1 MSVELIRDL
10 LKIDQVTG
18 DNHTQALV
26 EGDILVPDIKPD
38 ISSVLSVEGM
48 VNITKKEVLQ
58 DKISVDGVVNFKI
71 FYTAETGDQ
80 PMYSMN
86 ASAGFSQNIDMPGV
100 KSDMLGDITAAV
112 EHVDF
117 QITNERKL
125 AVKSVVNLYGKV
137 IDSAKMDVL
146 REIYGLDDVQILR
159 NKIQYN
165 DLVGN
170 NHAETIVRETF
181 EIEEDHP
188 EIREILRCEAVAVEK
203 ETKVTDG
210 KVIISGIVKTNT
222 LYLGED
228 DRNPMIQL
236 KHEIPF
242 THFVELSGAMKDM
255 DSKIT
260 VSVDDVFTE
269 VKENLDRDRRLF
281 DVEATIKVDASVF
294 DQEEKE
300 VIIDAYSPSK
310 KLKIEKKLVV
320 FQQTVGKNTANMIVK
335 EILDIPENQGDA
347 FKILSVN
354 TRPVLTD
361 YSLTEDKTIIEGIIE
376 TDVLYLSQGK
386 DQKVH
391 SFQQEIPF
399 RHFVEISGAR
409 EDMEA
414 DVELKVFEVDF
425 SLINPEQVEVKVNVG
440 ASCMVKKN
448 REIEVLVNAEE
459 LEDVVDITKSP
470 SMTIYFVQPGDT
482 LWKIAKRYNTTVE
495 SIVKTNEI
503 IDANHILSGSQIII
517 QKSYEYKF

>member
-18 DNHTQALV
+18 ENHTQALV

-38 ISSVLSVEGM
+38 ISNVLSVDGM
-48 VNITKKEVLQ
+48 VNITKKEILQ
-58 DKISVDGVVNFKI
+58 DKIVVDGVVNFKI

-86 ASAGFSQNIDMPGV
+86 ASAGFNQNIDMPGI
-100 KSDMLGDITAAV
+100 KSDMMSEVIAAV

-125 AVKSVVNLYGKV
+125 AVKSVVNLSAKAL
-137 IDSAKMDVL
+137 DSSKMDVL
-146 REIYGLDDVQILR
+146 REIYGLEDVQVLR

-165 DLVGN
+165 DLVGSN
-170 NHAETIVRETF
+170 QAETIVRETF
-181 EIEEDHP
+181 EIDEDLP

-228 DRNPMIQL
+228 ERNPMIQL

-242 THFVELSGAMKDM
+242 THFVELNGAMKDM
-255 DSKIT
+255 DSKIA
-260 VSVDDVFTE
+260 VKVDDIFTE
-269 VKENLDRDRRLF
+269 VKENLDRDRKLF
-281 DVEATIKVDASVF
+281 DVEATVKIEASVF

-310 KLKIEKKLVV
+310 KLKVEKKPVV
-320 FQQTVGKNTANMIVK
+320 FQQTLGKNTANMIVK
-335 EILDIPENQGDA
+335 ETLDIPENQGDA

-361 YSLTEDKTIIEGIIE
+361 YSLTEDKTIIEGLIE
-376 TDVLYLSQGK
+376 TGVLYLSQGK

-399 RHFVEISGAR
+399 RHFVEIPGAK
-409 EDMEA
+409 ENMEA
-414 DVELKVFEVDF
+414 DVDLKVFDVDF

-440 ASCMVKKN
+440 AACVVKKN
-448 REIEVLVNAEE
+448 AQLEVLVNAEE
-459 LEDVVDITKSP
+459 MEEVVDVTKNP

-503 IDANHILSGSQIII
+503 SDENHILPGSQIII
-517 QKSYEYKF
+517 QKNYEYKF

>member
-10 LKIDQVTG
+10 LKIDQVKG
-18 DNHTQALV
+18 ENQTQALV

-38 ISSVLSVEGM
+38 ISNVLTVEGAA
-48 VNITKKEVLQ
+48 NITKKEIQQ
-58 DKISVDGVVNFKI
+58 DKIVVDGVVNFKI
-71 FYTAETGDQ
+71 LYTTENGEQ

-86 ASAGFSQNIDMPGV
+86 ASAGFNQHIDMPGIRP
-100 KSDMLGDITAAV
+100 DMMGEVAAEV

-125 AVKSVVNLYGKV
+125 AVKSVVNLSAKV
-137 IDSAKMDVL
+137 LDSARMEVL
-146 REIYGLDDVQILR
+146 REIYGLEDVQVLR
-159 NKIQYN
+159 NKIHYN
-165 DLVGN
+165 DLVGT

-181 EIEEDHP
+181 EVDENLP

-210 KVIISGIVKTNT
+210 KVIISGIVKANT

-228 DRNPMIQL
+228 ERNPMIQL

-242 THFVELSGAMKDM
+242 THFVELNGAMKDM
-255 DSKIT
+255 DSKINMK
-260 VSVDDVFTE
+260 VDDIFTE
-269 VKENLDRDRRLF
+269 VKENLDRDRKLF
-281 DVEATIKVDASVF
+281 DVEATVKIAVSVF

-310 KLKIEKKLVV
+310 KLKVEKKPVI
-320 FQQTVGKNTANMIVK
+320 FQQTLGKNTANMIVR
-335 EILDIPENQGDA
+335 ETLDIPENQGDA

-361 YSLTEDKTIIEGIIE
+361 YSLTEDKTIIEGVIE
-376 TDVLYLSQGK
+376 ADVLYLSQGK

-399 RHFVEISGAR
+399 RHFVEIPGTK
-409 EDMEA
+409 ENMEA
-414 DVELKVFEVDF
+414 DIDLKVFDVDF
-425 SLINPEQVEVKVNVG
+425 SLINPEQVEVKLNVG
-440 ASCMVKKN
+440 ASCVVKKN
-448 REIEVLVNAEE
+448 AQIEVLVNAEE
-459 LEDVVDITKSP
+459 LEEVVDTTKTP
-470 SMTIYFVQPGDT
+470 SITIYFVQPGDT

-495 SIVKTNEI
+495 NIVKTNEI
-503 IDANHILSGSQIII
+503 ADPNHIMPGNQIII
-517 QKSYEYKF
+517 QKTYEYKF